1 NARLDAGLLIRTD
14 DVIVRPQRF
23 FLPKTGIKIE
33 DDLCLVGELRIARK
47 DPILIAPRFQVR
59 LMQHA
64 PDRAAADRFT
74 QSGNRALRQIG
85 QRLTAQR
92 PFRFKND
99 LTSKR
104 LHGGLIHRGKNRAC
118 ARALVYLPKRS
129 RPTPSVAASV
139 GPRRPAYQWRQLPL
153 RATSP
158 GIGAANKRC
167 SLPQLKTD
175 GSLSPQGLRLGQ
187 E

>member
-1 NARLDAGLLIRTD
+1 
-14 DVIVRPQRF
+14 
-23 FLPKTGIKIE
+23 
-33 DDLCLVGELRIARK
+33 
-47 DPILIAPRFQVR
+47 
-59 LMQHA
+59 
-64 PDRAAADRFT
+64 
-74 QSGNRALRQIG
+74 
-85 QRLTAQR
+85 
-92 PFRFKND
+92 RFKND

-129 RPTPSVAASV
+129 RPTPSV

-175 GSLSPQGLRLGQ
+175 GSLSPEGLRLGQ
-187 E
+187 EFGREVRTMVSFGTRHGRHPVAFKRVSIRLPSVYQNRFENLIIICETD